1 MVTWNS
7 ISTGDQGKMF
17 FVLASQIIHTP
28 LLAFWPTKNDALF
41 VVKNVSQHWRRVE
54 ELDARLLSPYR
65 GGWSI
70 YLPEITFSLFDCTLL
85 IGKYLHFLIAFDSDC
100 PTGDDFSWFF
110 GLFFFFYHILLGLF
124 CLVFSFSFVSSSMAF
139 TDHIKA
145 PSVLCYIKHPTFR
158 LLSNIIFVTLAVPI
172 LLFYICSLRDTR
184 LKICLWSSFFFL
196 LVAQAIFVPLWYIR
210 NSWYLHV
217 ILSIESEKV
226 SIWLEKSFSI
236 SRPCLRRWRHTY
248 CILLTLLSPCQRLS
262 LFISFHMGSFP
273 NLLATSN
280 TSGSLLHLCRNIYGL
295 QFTLKPF
302 VNYFWTHLSALWQIV
317 LN

>member
-100 PTGDDFSWFF
+100 LTEDDFSWFF
-110 GLFFFFYHILLGLF
+110 F
-124 CLVFSFSFVSSSMAF
+124 
-139 TDHIKA
+139 
-145 PSVLCYIKHPTFR
+145 
-158 LLSNIIFVTLAVPI
+158 
-172 LLFYICSLRDTR
+172 
-184 LKICLWSSFFFL
+184 FFFL
-196 LVAQAIFVPLWYIR
+196 LYSAWPF
-210 NSWYLHV
+210 
-217 ILSIESEKV
+217 LSCVQLQFCE
-226 SIWLEKSFSI
+226 F
-236 SRPCLRRWRHTY
+236 
-248 CILLTLLSPCQRLS
+248 
-262 LFISFHMGSFP
+262 
-273 NLLATSN
+273 
-280 TSGSLLHLCRNIYGL
+280 IYGI
-295 QFTLKPF
+295 
-302 VNYFWTHLSALWQIV
+302 HRSH
-317 LN
+317 